1 MSVQVY
7 EQFNIAGRTA
17 VVTGGSGVLCG
28 TMARALA
35 AAGCRVAVLGRT
47 PAKVDRMVERI
58 TSEGGEAIGVT
69 ADVLDEEAIKA
80 ARDQVLEAFGR
91 VDILINGA
99 GGNRAEAITSADKT
113 FFDLELWAIREI
125 LDLNLLGSVIPTR
138 VFGAVMAEQGSGS
151 IVNISSA
158 ASFRPMT
165 RVMPYAAAKAAINNF
180 TEWMAVYMAQEFSP
194 NIRVNAIAP
203 GFFIADQ
210 NRDLVIKPSGEYT
223 ERGQLIVDHTP
234 MGRFGEAEELVGTL
248 IWLVSDAS
256 RFVTGSVVVVDGGF
270 KAYPGV

>member
-113 FFDLELWAIREI
+113 FFDLELWAIR
-125 LDLNLLGSVIPTR
+125 NPGS
-138 VFGAVMAEQGSGS
+138 
-151 IVNISSA
+151 
-158 ASFRPMT
+158 
-165 RVMPYAAAKAAINNF
+165 
-180 TEWMAVYMAQEFSP
+180 
-194 NIRVNAIAP
+194 
-203 GFFIADQ
+203 
-210 NRDLVIKPSGEYT
+210 
-223 ERGQLIVDHTP
+223 
-234 MGRFGEAEELVGTL
+234 
-248 IWLVSDAS
+248 
-256 RFVTGSVVVVDGGF
+256 
-270 KAYPGV
+270 